1 MQRKIFWAVSD
12 RTRGGLSSA
21 VAAAKVVWELFEEL
35 FPERPDDPDIQHVSS
50 SFSNTCDVSLMRN
63 VSWVRVGALDTRRV
77 WPGVARTMRERDRV
91 TT

>member
-1 MQRKIFWAVSD
+1 
-12 RTRGGLSSA
+12 
-21 VAAAKVVWELFEEL
+21 
-35 FPERPDDPDIQHVSS
+35 
-50 SFSNTCDVSLMRN
+50 MRN